1 MRDSVT
7 PRSSLHTASLD
18 FNPYSRRH
26 HADPYP
32 AYAKLRAEAPLA
44 SNDRFGFWMLSR
56 YDDVLTALKE
66 WEIFSS
72 AQGITVQP
80 FAGLRPMII
89 LMDPPAQRRIRGIL
103 LKAFTPRRVAAL
115 EPRIRAI
122 ARGLVA
128 ALRSEIE
135 TAGACDFVRAFAAP
149 YPTTVIA
156 ELLGVDARDRGQFK
170 EWSDQIMTSASP
182 EAASLERAYDQ
193 IFSYFERVVGERRRH
208 PGPDLVSAL
217 VAAEEEGERLSED
230 ELLGFCAL
238 LLIAGNETMTNFLGN
253 AMLTLHRH
261 PQARREL
268 AADPALLPRAVDE
281 LLRFEPPVH
290 ELARTVT
297 QDVELHGETL
307 REGDRVLLLLAS
319 ANRDERRFSDAERLD
334 LRRDPNPHLSFGFG
348 IHFCIGASLARMEAS
363 VALGELLGAMPEVRV
378 LEEEVE
384 WFRTPAVRGPARLEL
399 GL

>member
-1 MRDSVT
+1 VART
-7 PRSSLHTASLD
+7 SLSAASLD

-44 SNDRFGFWMLSR
+44 RNDRFGFWMLSR
-56 YDDVLTALKE
+56 YDDVLAALKD
-66 WEIFSS
+66 WKTFSS
-72 AQGITVQP
+72 AQGITLQP

-89 LMDPPAQRRIRGIL
+89 LMDPPAQKRIRGIL
-103 LKAFTPRRVAAL
+103 LKAFTPRRIVAL

-122 ARGLVA
+122 ARELVSD
-128 ALRSEIE
+128 LRAEIE
-135 TAGACDFVRAFAAP
+135 TFGSCDFVRAFAAP

-170 EWSDQIMTSASP
+170 AWSDQIMTSASP
-182 EAASLERAYDQ
+182 EAASLERAYDE
-193 IFSYFERVVGERRRH
+193 IFAYFERVVAERRRH

-217 VAAEEEGERLSED
+217 VAAEEEGKRLSED

-261 PQARREL
+261 PEARREL
-268 AADPALLPRAVDE
+268 ADNPALLPSAVDE

-297 QDVELHGETL
+297 RDVELHGETL

-319 ANRDERRFSDAERLD
+319 ANRDERRFADAGRLD

-348 IHFCIGASLARMEAS
+348 IHFCMGASLARMEAA
-363 VALGELLGAMPEVRV
+363 VALGELLASTPEHRV
-378 LEEEVE
+378 LGEQVE

-399 GL
+399 GLDPMG